1 MSYTPFVYGRTSHE
15 SGGQQAFSLA
25 FILLCFLCFFCFLC
39 PVFRIMFWRFWFLL
53 KVTEEN
59 SESAAAIRLQHATAK
74 PHKVNLKAI
83 TATTRF
89 NYKSRSRVHSGCCE
103 TPVYPVQTHTR
114 QSAPSSYLNDHV
126 TPCKSPWFWK
136 VSWCFLCLSSSWP
149 SAHQCGIVSFWSE
162 AIEVPKASSGN
173 EVSHTFAFC
182 DVV

>member
-83 TATTRF
+83 TETTRF

-103 TPVYPVQTHTR
+103 TPVYPVHTHTSIR
-114 QSAPSSYLNDHV
+114 PIILLKWSCNTVQIALILEGLLMFSLS
-126 TPCKSPWFWK
+126 F
-136 VSWCFLCLSSSWP
+136 FLLT
-149 SAHQCGIVSFWSE
+149 QR
-162 AIEVPKASSGN
+162 ASVWHS
-173 EVSHTFAFC
+173 
-182 DVV
+182 